1 MPSSRASSAIAYTA
15 FVVIAVVVLIGIL
28 VEGGT
33 ILLTL
38 RAADEGLRAAA
49 QAAGKAIETRE
60 ENGYGV
66 QALRE
71 TDGPDGVSAL
81 TAAQAQIDAR
91 GLSDSVHIDGLAL
104 VDNTVLAGATCRVP
118 AVLGRVIGF
127 SYYDFALTALA
138 DVGP

>member
-1 MPSSRASSAIAYTA
+1 MPASRAPTA
-15 FVVIAVVVLIGIL
+15 FGFTAFIVIAVVLLIGVL

-33 ILLTL
+33 ILLNL

-49 QAAGKAIETRE
+49 QAAGTAIETRE

-66 QALRE
+66 RALRE
-71 TDGPDGVSAL
+71 TDGPGGVSAL

-91 GLSDSVHIDGLAL
+91 GLSDRVQIEAL
-104 VDNTVLAGATCRVP
+104 TLIDNTVLAGATCRVP

-138 DVGP
+138 DVEP